1 MKTVKPNILLA
12 EDDLMFGEVLKS
24 YLEMNNY
31 TVTWCKNGVEAFK
44 IFNSR
49 NDWAICLLDVM
60 MPEMD
65 GFSVAAEIRK
75 LNSSIPLFF
84 LTAKSLKED
93 VLSGYKCGADDYII
107 KPFDAEVLM
116 YKIAAILQRIN
127 PSTKESSKDKFTI
140 GLFEFNYSTR
150 ILNLKETKVQLSPK
164 EAELLK
170 YLCLYKNEV
179 LPREIALKQIWK
191 NDDYFNGRSM
201 DVYIAKL
208 RKLLKADTSIEI
220 VSIHGKGFRLSDELI
235 KVE

>member
-1 MKTVKPNILLA
+1 MKVEVKKILLA

-31 TVTWCKNGVEAFK
+31 SVTWCKNGIEAFK
-44 IFNSR
+44 IFNTS

-65 GFSVAAEIRK
+65 GFSVATEIRK
-75 LNSSIPLFF
+75 LNVTVPLFF

-116 YKIAAILQRIN
+116 YKISAVLSRAN
-127 PSTKESSKDKFTI
+127 PGLKQSSKDKFNI
-140 GLFEFNYSTR
+140 GLFEFNYPTR
-150 ILNLKETKVQLSPK
+150 MLIRANTKVQLSPK
-164 EAELLK
+164 ESELLK

-179 LPREIALKQIWK
+179 LSREIALKQIWK

-208 RKLLKADTSIEI
+208 RKYLKADASIEI

-235 KVE
+235 KLD

>member
-1 MKTVKPNILLA
+1 MKTEKLNILLA

-31 TVTWCKNGVEAFK
+31 AVAWCKNGIEAFK
-44 IFNSR
+44 TFNSR
-49 NDWAICLLDVM
+49 NDWAICLLDIM

-65 GFSVAAEIRK
+65 GFSVASEIRT
-75 LNSSIPLFF
+75 LNSTIPLFF

-93 VLSGYKCGADDYII
+93 VLTGYKCGADDYII

-116 YKIAAILQRIN
+116 YKISAILQRTN
-127 PSTKESSKDKFTI
+127 PNVKQSSKDKFII
-140 GLFEFNYSTR
+140 GAYEFNYSTR
-150 ILNLKETKVQLSPK
+150 ILMGKDSKVQLSPK
-164 EAELLK
+164 ESELLK

-208 RKLLKADTSIEI
+208 RKYLKADASIEI

-235 KVE
+235 KLD

>member
-1 MKTVKPNILLA
+1 MKIEKHNILLA

-31 TVTWCKNGVEAFK
+31 SVTWCKNGIEAFR

-49 NDWAICLLDVM
+49 NNWAICLLDVM

-65 GFSVAAEIRK
+65 GFSVATEIRK
-75 LNSSIPLFF
+75 LNTTIPLFF

-116 YKIAAILQRIN
+116 YKITAILQRTNSNI
-127 PSTKESSKDKFTI
+127 KQSSKDKFEI

-150 ILNLKETKVQLSPK
+150 ILNFKETKVQLSPK

-208 RKLLKADTSIEI
+208 RKFLKPDNSIEI